1 MRNCE
6 SCGGVYV
13 RVRRRFYQKF
23 AYHAIWTCRSCGR
36 RETQD
41 QWFLFLFGKTSRCP
55 RCGSFRVERLRGVDR
70 IDPMYKNPLSY
81 FQKYFGAN
89 VHWCPFC
96 RLQFYDLRRKATAV
110 RRPPPAVPEPQDTA
124 ESASDSTHRP

>member
-13 RVRRRFYQKF
+13 RVRRKFYQKF
-23 AYHAIWTCRSCGR
+23 AYHAIWTCRACGR

-55 RCGSFRVERLRGVDR
+55 RCSSDA
-70 IDPMYKNPLSY
+70 S
-81 FQKYFGAN
+81 
-89 VHWCPFC
+89 
-96 RLQFYDLRRKATAV
+96 RRYAAAEAV
-110 RRPPPAVPEPQDTA
+110 
-124 ESASDSTHRP
+124 ASRAAISPRM